1 MKTTRVAAL
10 LSLSLVPVVLAQAA
24 DERRATNQPA
34 QPAAADPTAPAT
46 PGAPTPPIAEE
57 AALKQPWRVSFT
69 LKGSHAFSADL
80 DGTPGEFGV
89 TRLGADLG
97 VMIPTGEKSRL
108 AVGLDWTQS
117 FYDFKDATGFAA
129 GFSEPWSDAFEVGL
143 SAIYSQ
149 PLEGRWG
156 MFVGALANSS
166 GEEGAEFSDT
176 LTYGGLGGVSY
187 QFSDSFT
194 ASLGVL
200 AQSRLED
207 SAMVIP
213 IPGIDWKISEEW
225 RLSSLNKPGLTLLY
239 SPGKDWTFS
248 LGAAYE
254 GREFRLNDRDA
265 APEGVG
271 RDRGVPVLLGAE
283 WRPSN
288 RITVGG
294 FVGAYVYRKL
304 RLEDSGGNELSEF
317 EVDPAPTVGLNIK
330 FAF

>member
-1 MKTTRVAAL
+1 MNLINAAAL
-10 LSLSLVPVVLAQAA
+10 VSLALVPLALAQDQKQPSGQPVRPSTPGAA
-24 DERRATNQPA
+24 S
-34 QPAAADPTAPAT
+34 T
-46 PGAPTPPIAEE
+46 PGAPTPAIAEE
-57 AALKQPWRVSFT
+57 AARKEPWRVSFT

-80 DGTPGEFGV
+80 DGTPGEFAV
-89 TRLGADLG
+89 SRLGADLG
-97 VMIPTGEKSRL
+97 LLIPVSEKARL

-117 FYDFKDATGFAA
+117 LYDFKDATGFAP
-129 GFSEPWSDAFEVGL
+129 GFSEPWSDTFDVGL
-143 SAIYSQ
+143 SAIYSR
-149 PLEGRWG
+149 PLEGAWG
-156 MFVGALANSS
+156 MFIGALANSS
-166 GEEGAEFSDT
+166 GEEGADFSDT

-187 QFSDSFT
+187 QFSETFT
-194 ASLGVL
+194 ASIGVL

-225 RLSSLNKPGLTLLY
+225 RLSSMNKPGLSLFY
-239 SPGKDWTFS
+239 SPSKEWTFS
-248 LGAAYE
+248 LGATYE

-283 WRPSN
+283 WSPSR

-304 RLEDSGGNELSEF
+304 RLEDNGGNELSEF
-317 EVDPAPTVGLNIK
+317 EVDPAPTAGLNIK